1 MKNTDKAIELS
12 NKFKCIT
19 IGERCKNI
27 EGACYKMAVWKEQQM
42 IEKAVN
48 WLLNNAT
55 DHIGFDSISESF
67 SLSWDFIDLFKQAM
81 KE

>member
-27 EGACYKMAVWKEQQM
+27 EDACLKMAAWKERQT
-42 IEKAVN
+42 IEYLYKNIQILLKDYGVSEASADLTTQLFLVN
-48 WLLNNAT
+48 
-55 DHIGFDSISESF
+55 
-67 SLSWDFIDLFKQAM
+67 FKRAM
-81 KE
+81 EE